1 MNFPGA
7 NHAEQ
12 ARTVEKAALPRARMK
27 MIAQLRNE
35 GLDRICRNIRKCGGA
50 LLSEINFSFIP
61 L

>member
-27 MIAQLRNE
+27 MIAQLRND
-35 GLDRICRNIRKCGGA
+35 GLEPH
-50 LLSEINFSFIP
+50 LP
-61 L
+61 QH